1 VRADRRRAVT
11 HNGGV
16 GTWGRG
22 RAVAPRVDRLRAI
35 NLPKPVTVELDAA
48 RRPVAVL
55 VGKRE
60 TGNGKRQ
67 SDRPPDRLTVEF
79 LGETWRI
86 DDEWWR
92 SPIARRYVEVMLDG
106 GGRVVLYEDVI
117 TGEWWMQT
125 P

>member
-1 VRADRRRAVT
+1 MSD
-11 HNGGV
+11 NGDV
-16 GTWGRG
+16 GKWGRG
-22 RAVAPRVDRLRAI
+22 RSAVPRVDRLRAI
-35 NLPKPVTVELDAA
+35 NLPKPVTVELDAEG
-48 RRPVAVL
+48 RPVAVL

-67 SDRPPDRLTVEF
+67 SARPPVRLSVEF

-92 SPIARRYVEVMLDG
+92 RPIARRYVEVMLES
-106 GGRVVLYEDVI
+106 GGRVVLFEDLVM
-117 TGEWWMQT
+117 GEWWMQT